1 LRVEVKVPFPLFRG
15 VAVPKVGAS
24 LLVFVVVTVGALIV
38 GTAQGE
44 NTAAS
49 FNASVM
55 PLISAHCTDCH
66 GEDVQKAGLRLDT
79 LPANLHDDVVMATW
93 VKVLDK
99 LAAGEMPPKKRERPP
114 QKEIDAATQWLA
126 RELRD
131 SSLDRQQK
139 HGRVVLRRLNA
150 TEYEN
155 TLRDLLG
162 TQVELKE
169 LLPED
174 NSSAGFDNVS
184 AVLDLSATHLLRFQ
198 DAAERAIL
206 STIPVHPPIHFSD
219 KTTGR
224 EMTERGPNFRQ
235 TLTRSCK
242 LQGDA
247 LIFYA
252 KLPRY
257 GLCAST
263 AVPSAGR
270 YHVTMS
276 ACAVGENVKAVAAA
290 FMTVNR
296 SGPEQPVIFD
306 CRDIPA
312 GKPSV
317 IEFDVDLKRYQQFVL
332 NYLNGW
338 DIRVFKKPLEQYS
351 GPGLMVEWI
360 KIEGPIDAFPPP
372 SYQNL
377 FAGVPLKARSVVRA
391 EAQGSRLPTI
401 SDKRSED
408 AWQNDPLVPDS
419 ANPRQDAER
428 LVRAFLPRAF
438 RRPVSEELQ
447 KHFVDRVL
455 AKLDEKYTF
464 FDAMMFGYESILC
477 SPEFLLF
484 TEPGSVTANSDGEFP
499 SAKLDDYALAGRLSY
514 FLWSSLPDEELLA
527 EAAKGEL
534 TRPAVLDAQ
543 VERMLNSPKA
553 HRFTENF
560 CGQWLDLR
568 KMDATIPDLRLYGEF
583 DETLSWSMPRET
595 WAFFDQILRN
605 NLSLLEFVDSDWS
618 MLNERL
624 ARLYGISGVEGNEFR
639 KVKLPPG
646 CHRGGVMTQASVL
659 KVTADGTRTSPVLR
673 GKWVLDRIVGK
684 PPNPPPPDVPAIE
697 PDIRGATTIRQQ
709 LDKHRH
715 VASCAACHSY
725 IDPPGFA
732 LETFDPI
739 GGYRESYRVGAQT
752 KRGSGKLAG
761 FVNSRFWIGPDVE
774 QGGQTPDGR
783 SFHDIEDYKKIL
795 LENKDQLAR
804 SLTQKLLI
812 YATGADIQFADREV
826 VEQIVSDL
834 RGKNFGLRTLV
845 HDVVQSRV
853 FLNK

>member
-1 LRVEVKVPFPLFRG
+1 
-15 VAVPKVGAS
+15 VPKVRAS
-24 LLVFVVVTVGALIV
+24 FLASVVVAVSAL
-38 GTAQGE
+38 TAATAHGE
-44 NTAAS
+44 DAAAS
-49 FNASVM
+49 FNASVK

-66 GEDVQKAGLRLDT
+66 GEDLQKAGLRLDS
-79 LPANLHDDVVMATW
+79 LPADMHDDAVMANW

-99 LAAGEMPPKKRERPP
+99 LAAGEMPPKKKPRPP

-126 RELRD
+126 RELRAA
-131 SSLDRQQK
+131 SLDRQQK
-139 HGRVVLRRLNA
+139 RGRVVLRRLNA
-150 TEYEN
+150 TEYET

-162 TQVELKE
+162 TQVELKD

-184 AVLDLSATHLLRFQ
+184 AVLDLSATHLLRYQ
-198 DAAERAIL
+198 DAAERAVW
-206 STIPVHPPIHFSD
+206 STIPIQPPNHFSET
-219 KTTGR
+219 TTGR
-224 EMTERGPNFRQ
+224 EMTEKGPNFRQ
-235 TLTRSCK
+235 TLSRSCK

-247 LIFYA
+247 LVFYA

-257 GLCAST
+257 GLCASA
-263 AVPSAGR
+263 AVPTAGK
-270 YHVTMS
+270 YHVQLS
-276 ACAVGENVKAVAAA
+276 ACAVGEGVKSVAAA

-332 NYLNGW
+332 NYLNSW
-338 DIRVFKKPLEQYS
+338 DIRGFKKPIEQYT

-360 KIEGPIDAFPPP
+360 KIQGPIDAFPPP
-372 SYQNL
+372 SYQTL
-377 FAGVPLKARSVVRA
+377 FAGVPLKARSVVKA
-391 EAQGSRLPTI
+391 EAEGSRPPAI
-401 SDKRSED
+401 SDKRSTD
-408 AWQNDPLVPDS
+408 AWENDPLVPSS

-428 LVRAFLPRAF
+428 LIRNFLPRAF

-447 KHFVDRVL
+447 RHFVDRVL
-455 AKLDEKYTF
+455 AKLDQKYTF
-464 FDAMMFGYESILC
+464 FDAMMFGYKSILC
-477 SPEFLLF
+477 SPQFLFF
-484 TEPGSVTANSDGEFP
+484 TEPGSVTANADGDLP

-514 FLWSSLPDEELLA
+514 FLWSSLPDDELLA
-527 EAAKGEL
+527 AAGKGEL
-534 TRPAVLDAQ
+534 SKPAVLDAQ

-568 KMDATIPDLRLYGEF
+568 KMEATIPDPRLYGEF
-583 DETLSWSMPRET
+583 DETLLWSMPRET
-595 WAFFDQILRN
+595 WAFFDEILRN
-605 NLSLLEFVDSDWS
+605 NLSILEFVDSDWS

-624 ARLYGISGVEGNEFR
+624 AAHYGIGGVEGNEFR
-639 KVKLPPG
+639 KVTLPPG
-646 CHRGGVMTQASVL
+646 SHRGGVMTQASVL

-709 LDKHRH
+709 LDKHRNI
-715 VASCAACHSY
+715 ASCAACHNY

-732 LETFDPI
+732 LENFDPI
-739 GGYRESYRVGAQT
+739 GGYREYYRVGAKT
-752 KRGSGKLAG
+752 KRGPGKLPG
-761 FVNSRFWIGPDVE
+761 IVDIRFFIGPDVE

-783 SFHDIEDYKKIL
+783 TFHDIEDYKRIL
-795 LENKDQLAR
+795 LEDKDQLAR

-826 VEQIVSDL
+826 VEQIVADL
-834 RGKNFGLRTLV
+834 RGKNYGVRTLM

>member
-1 LRVEVKVPFPLFRG
+1 MVRELLLAPIVL
-15 VAVPKVGAS
+15 AVCAWIPG
-24 LLVFVVVTVGALIV
+24 I
-38 GTAQGE
+38 AQG
-44 NTAAS
+44 ADVAGSFDAS
-49 FNASVM
+49 IK
-55 PLISAHCTDCH
+55 PLVSGHCTDCH

-79 LPANLHDDVVMATW
+79 LPAHLSDDAVMGTW

-99 LAAGEMPPKKRERPP
+99 LAAGEMPPKKRPRPP
-114 QKEIDAATQWLA
+114 HQEIDVAEQWLT
-126 RELRD
+126 RELHA
-131 SSLDRQQK
+131 SSLDRQRR

-162 TQVELKE
+162 TQVEVKD

-184 AVLDLSATHLLRFQ
+184 AVLDLSATHLLRYQ

-206 STIPVHPPIHFSD
+206 STIPIHPPIHYSET
-219 KTTGR
+219 TTGR
-224 EMTERGPNFRQ
+224 EMTKRGPNFREK
-235 TLTRSCK
+235 LTRICK
-242 LQGDA
+242 LEGDA
-247 LIFYA
+247 LIFYS

-257 GLCAST
+257 GLCESE

-270 YHVTMS
+270 YHVQMS
-276 ACAVGENVKAVAAA
+276 ACAVGENVKSVAGA

-312 GKPSV
+312 GKPSL

-338 DIRVFKKPLEQYS
+338 DDRVFKKPLEEYR

-360 KIEGPIDAFPPP
+360 KIDGPVDAFPSPG
-372 SYQNL
+372 YQM
-377 FAGVPLKARSVVRA
+377 FFDGVPLKARSVVMA
-391 EAQGSRLPTI
+391 EAKGSRPPDI
-401 SDKRSED
+401 SEKRSVDE
-408 AWQNDPLVPDS
+408 WLNDPLVPDS

-428 LVRAFLPRAF
+428 LIRAFLPRAF

-447 KHFVDRVL
+447 RHYVDRVL
-455 AKLDEKYTF
+455 NKLDEKYTF
-464 FDAMMFGYESILC
+464 FDAMLFGYKSILC
-477 SPEFLLF
+477 SPQFLFF
-484 TEPGSVTANSDGEFP
+484 TEPGSATPDADGDLP
-499 SAKLDDYALAGRLSY
+499 SAKLDDYALAARLSY
-514 FLWSSLPDEELLA
+514 FLWSSPPDEELLA
-527 EAAKGEL
+527 AAGKGEL
-534 TRPAVLDAQ
+534 SKPAALDAQ

-553 HRFTENF
+553 HRFTEDF

-568 KMDATIPDLRLYGEF
+568 KMDATIPDPRLYGEF

-595 WAFFDQILRN
+595 WAFFDEILRN
-605 NLSLLEFVDSDWS
+605 NLSILEFVDSDWS

-624 ARLYGISGVEGNEFR
+624 AALYGIDGVEGNEFR

-715 VASCAACHSY
+715 TASCAACHAY

-739 GGYRESYRVGAQT
+739 GGYREYYRVGAQT
-752 KRGSGKLAG
+752 KRGSGKLPG
-761 FVNSRFWIGPDVE
+761 FVDSRFWIGPDVE

-783 SFHDIEDYKKIL
+783 SFHDIEDYKRIL
-795 LENKDQLAR
+795 LEDKDQLAR

-826 VEQIVSDL
+826 VEQIVADL
-834 RGKNFGLRTLV
+834 RGKNYGLRTLV

>member
-1 LRVEVKVPFPLFRG
+1 M
-15 VAVPKVGAS
+15 PKVRTS
-24 LLVFVVVTVGALIV
+24 LLATVVFAVIVLTAGAAH
-38 GTAQGE
+38 GAD
-44 NTAAS
+44 TAAS
-49 FNASVM
+49 FNSSVK
-55 PLISAHCTDCH
+55 PLISTRCTECH
-66 GEDVQKAGLRLDT
+66 GEDVQKGGLRLDT
-79 LPANLHDDVVMATW
+79 LPVDLHDDAVMAAW

-114 QKEIDAATQWLA
+114 QKEIDAATQWLT
-126 RELRD
+126 RELRA

-139 HGRVVLRRLNA
+139 RGRVVLRRLNA

-155 TLRDLLG
+155 TLRDLLD
-162 TQVELKE
+162 TQLELKD

-174 NSSAGFDNVS
+174 NNSAGFDNVS
-184 AVLDLSATHLLRFQ
+184 AVLDLSATHLLRYQ

-206 STIPVHPPIHFSD
+206 STIPIHPPIHFSE

-224 EMTERGPNFRQ
+224 EMTEKGPNFRQ
-235 TLTRSCK
+235 TLSRSCK

-247 LIFYA
+247 LIFYT

-257 GLCAST
+257 GLCASA

-270 YHVTMS
+270 YHVQMS
-276 ACAVGENVKAVAAA
+276 ACAVGENAEPVAAA

-312 GKPSV
+312 GKPSI

-332 NYLNGW
+332 NYLTGW
-338 DIRVFKKPLEQYS
+338 DIRVFKKPIEEYN
-351 GPGLMVEWI
+351 GPGLVVESI
-360 KIEGPIDAFPPP
+360 KIEGPTDAFPPP
-372 SYQNL
+372 AYQTL
-377 FAGVPLKARSVVRA
+377 FAGVPLQARSVAKA
-391 EAQGSRLPTI
+391 EAEGSRPPVI
-401 SDKRSED
+401 SGKRSLD
-408 AWQNDPLVPDS
+408 AWQNDPLVPAS
-419 ANPRQDAER
+419 ANPRLDAER
-428 LVRAFLPRAF
+428 LIRTFLPRAF

-447 KHFVDRVL
+447 RHYVDRVL
-455 AKLDEKYTF
+455 AKLDEKHTF
-464 FDAMMFGYESILC
+464 FDAMMFGYKSILC
-477 SPEFLLF
+477 SPQFLLF
-484 TEPGSVTANSDGEFP
+484 TEPGSVTPDAAGDLP
-499 SAKLDDYALAGRLSY
+499 SAKLDDYALAERLSY

-527 EAAKGEL
+527 AAGKGEL
-534 TRPAVLDAQ
+534 SKPAILDAQ

-568 KMDATIPDLRLYGEF
+568 KMEATIPDPRLYGEF
-583 DETLSWSMPRET
+583 DETLLWSMPRET
-595 WAFFDQILRN
+595 WAFFNEILRN
-605 NLSLLEFVDSDWS
+605 NLSLLNFVDSDWL

-624 ARLYGISGVEGNEFR
+624 ATHYGIDGVAGNEFR
-639 KVKLPPG
+639 KVKLAPG
-646 CHRGGVMTQASVL
+646 SHRGGVMTQASVL

-673 GKWVLDRIVGK
+673 GKWVLDRMLGK

-697 PDIRGATTIRQQ
+697 PDIRGAITIRQQ
-709 LDKHRH
+709 LDKHRN
-715 VASCAACHSY
+715 VAACAACHNS

-739 GGYRESYRVGAQT
+739 GGYRVYYRVGAQT
-752 KRGSGKLAG
+752 KRGSGKLPG

-774 QGGQTPDGR
+774 QGGRTPDGR
-783 SFHDIEDYKKIL
+783 AFHDIEDYKKIL

-826 VEQIVSDL
+826 VEQIVADL
-834 RGKNFGLRTLV
+834 RGKNYGFRTLV

>member
-1 LRVEVKVPFPLFRG
+1 VRKVRICFL
-15 VAVPKVGAS
+15 VPV
-24 LLVFVVVTVGALIV
+24 VFVAGVLIA
-38 GTAQGE
+38 GTARGKD
-44 NTAAS
+44 TAGS
-49 FNASVM
+49 FDVRVK

-79 LPANLHDDVVMATW
+79 LPADLHDDAVMGTW

-99 LAAGEMPPKKRERPP
+99 LAAGEMPPKKRPRPP
-114 QKEIDAATQWLA
+114 QKEIDAATLWLN
-126 RELRD
+126 RELRA
-131 SSLDRQQK
+131 SSLDRQRK
-139 HGRVVLRRLNA
+139 HGRVLLRRLNA
-150 TEYEN
+150 TEDEN
-155 TLRDLLG
+155 TLRDLLS
-162 TQVELKE
+162 TQVDVKD

-184 AVLDLSATHLLRFQ
+184 AVLDVSATHLLRYQ

-206 STIPVHPPIHFSD
+206 STIPTHPPIQFSET
-219 KTTGR
+219 TTGR
-224 EMTERGPNFRQ
+224 EMTEKGPNFRQ
-235 TLTRSCK
+235 TLTRTCK
-242 LQGDA
+242 LEGDA
-247 LIFYA
+247 LIFYS

-257 GLCAST
+257 GLCASA

-270 YHVTMS
+270 YHVRMS
-276 ACAVGENVKAVAAA
+276 ACAVGENVKSVAAA

-312 GKPSV
+312 GKPAV

-338 DIRVFKKPLEQYS
+338 DIRVFKKPLDEYR

-360 KIEGPIDAFPPP
+360 QIEGPVDAFP
-372 SYQNL
+372 SAGYQTL
-377 FAGVPLKARSVVRA
+377 FGGVPLQARSVVRA
-391 EAQGSRLPTI
+391 EAAGLRPPVI
-401 SDKRSED
+401 SEKRSVD
-408 AWQNDPLVPDS
+408 AWENDPLVPDS
-419 ANPRQDAER
+419 PRPRQDAER
-428 LVRAFLPRAF
+428 LIRAFLPRAF
-438 RRPVSEELQ
+438 RRPVSEEVQ

-464 FDAMMFGYESILC
+464 FDAMMFGYKSILC
-477 SPEFLLF
+477 SPQFLF
-484 TEPGSVTANSDGEFP
+484 FNEPGSVTADAQGDLP
-499 SAKLDDYALAGRLSY
+499 SAKLDDYALAARLSY
-514 FLWSSLPDEELLA
+514 FLWSSPPDEELLA
-527 EAAKGEL
+527 AADRREL
-534 TRPAVLDAQ
+534 SGPAVLDAQ
-543 VERMLNSPKA
+543 VERMLSSPKA

-568 KMDATIPDLRLYGEF
+568 KMDATIPDTRLYGEF
-583 DETLSWSMPRET
+583 DETLGWSMPRET
-595 WAFFDQILRN
+595 WAFFDEILRN
-605 NLSLLEFVDSDWS
+605 NLSVLEFVDSDWS
-618 MLNERL
+618 MLNQRL
-624 ARLYGISGVEGNEFR
+624 ATLYGIDGVEGNEFR
-639 KVKLPPG
+639 KVKLPPE

-673 GKWVLDRIVGK
+673 GKWVLDRIVGR

-715 VASCAACHSY
+715 VASCAACHAS

-732 LETFDPI
+732 LETYDTI
-739 GGYRESYRVGAQT
+739 GGYREYYRVGAQT
-752 KRGSGKLAG
+752 KRGSGKLPG

-783 SFHDIEDYKKIL
+783 SFHNIEDYKRIL

-826 VEQIVSDL
+826 VEQIVADL
-834 RGKNFGLRTLV
+834 RAKNYGLRTLV